1 MSFFRRRNTI
11 SINTSLTLAFGL
23 LSFTVISLF
32 LVFHFILSPMVN
44 RAADD
49 LGGLMHILTKSWVS
63 LPNDKKTA
71 FQSHLRDQHELFIT
85 DGDVPVSDVTITYP
99 FIPRLERALHHHTGQ
114 ALTIK
119 QGVDED
125 RRFWIFIPHASQMV
139 KIGFLHERLG
149 PHPSKAVVGIL
160 IAGCLLIFITT
171 IFLVHRITQ
180 PITALSKAVNLVG
193 SGNLAT
199 KIPETGAK
207 ELVTVARN
215 FNKMTREI
223 TLLISNRNILFGGIS
238 HDLRTPITRMQI
250 ALELIE
256 GTENSSLI
264 EGMQN
269 DLAEMENLIKQAL
282 ELIKGMSKQHAKEV
296 GLNDVIADIVTN
308 YQRENNKI
316 EWKASQCGR
325 CMIEV
330 NALRRVLCNLLG
342 NAFRYGGDKA
352 VKLECKKS
360 KDKLII
366 RVLDQGPGIPEDEL
380 EAVFQPFYRL
390 DVSRNKQT
398 GGSGLGLAI
407 VRQLCDIHHWN
418 VSLLGR
424 GMGGLEARLEIPIIK
439 AVKK

>member
-1 MSFFRRRNTI
+1 
-11 SINTSLTLAFGL
+11 
-23 LSFTVISLF
+23 
-32 LVFHFILSPMVN
+32 MVN

-49 LGGLMHILTKSWVS
+49 LGGLMHILSKSWVS
-63 LPNDKKTA
+63 LPDDKKPA
-71 FQSHLRDQHELFIT
+71 FQSHLREQHQLFIT

-119 QGVDED
+119 QGIDTD
-125 RRFWIFIPHASQMV
+125 NCFWIFIPQAGQLV

-149 PHPSKAVVGIL
+149 PHPSIAVAGIL
-160 IAGCLLIFITT
+160 IAGCILIFITT
-171 IFLVHRITQ
+171 IFLVRRITL
-180 PITALSKAVNLVG
+180 PITALSKAVSLVG

-250 ALELIE
+250 ALELVE
-256 GTENSSLI
+256 SAENSSLI
-264 EGMQN
+264 EGMRN

-282 ELIKGMSKQHAKEV
+282 ELIKGMSKQHAIKVE
-296 GLNDVIADIVTN
+296 LNDVIADVVTN
-308 YQRENNKI
+308 YQRQNNSI
-316 EWKASQCGR
+316 DWKPSECGR
-325 CMIEV
+325 CVIEV

-342 NAFRYGGDKA
+342 NAFRYGGQKP
-352 VKLECKKS
+352 VKLVCKKV
-360 KDKLII
+360 KDKLVI
-366 RVLDQGPGIPEDEL
+366 RILDQGPGIPEEEL

-407 VRQLCDIHHWN
+407 VQQLCDIHHWRIC
-418 VSLLGR
+418 LLGR
-424 GMGGLEARLEIPIIK
+424 EMSGLEARLEIPIIK
-439 AVKK
+439 KGNK